1 LKNVRNAQRA
11 VTQIVFLK
19 TPIREQKMVSSN
31 GVASTTDQ
39 LQERLNDPKIA
50 AGLNRLL
57 DRMDIINFA
66 VESME
71 GFIGRGEVIADSIA
85 ASVGDL
91 KGLSNEKTVK
101 LLQKAPELVE
111 TGTRLAEAA
120 GTMDVDALTRSH
132 ILERLTDHETLNT
145 LNRLLDQLPLAAFLM
160 ESLEGFIGRG
170 ETIADNLADAFGELK
185 LGQIDT
191 SQFRSLLEGMPKFKE
206 AGEKLLASDLLGDR
220 FQKIIDAGNSMID
233 SGMVD
238 KKVVGLLGDLGR
250 KSAETYLEVASKPV
264 QPIGGLFAT
273 LRATKDPDVQKS
285 VGFFFAFAKAF
296 ARHLN

>member
-1 LKNVRNAQRA
+1 MA
-11 VTQIVFLK
+11 T
-19 TPIREQKMVSSN
+19 N
-31 GVASTTDQ
+31 GVTTPSEQ
-39 LQERLNDPKIA
+39 LQERLNDPKVA
-50 AGLNRLL
+50 DGLNRLL
-57 DRMDIINFA
+57 DRMEMINFA

-85 ASVGDL
+85 TSVGDFKAL
-91 KGLSNEKTVK
+91 NNERT
-101 LLQKAPELVE
+101 AELFNKVPGYLE
-111 TGTRLAEAA
+111 TGTKLADAA
-120 GTMDVDALTRSH
+120 GSMDVDGLAKSR
-132 ILERLTDHETLNT
+132 ILERLTDTQTLDT

-185 LGQIDT
+185 LGKIDT
-191 SQFRSLLEGMPKFKE
+191 GQFTSLLESLPKLKE
-206 AGEKLLASDLLGDR
+206 AGEKLLDSDLMGDN
-220 FQKIIDAGNSMID
+220 FHKVVDAGVSMVE

-238 KKVVGLLGDLGR
+238 KEVVSVLGELGK
-250 KSAETYLEVASKPV
+250 KSAQTYQEVASQPV

-296 ARHLN
+296 AKHLQ